1 MLKLEKE
8 VFEKL
13 LTDEE
18 SVIKDLEKSFQRALQ
33 DIETKIKILQADEMT
48 QSKIYQIQYQRALK
62 AQIEGIVEKLHGDNF
77 TSIQQYLNECYT
89 NSFVGTMY
97 ALHGQGMPVLAPI
110 DQDAAVRA
118 VMTDS
123 KINEGLYEAL
133 GVDAKALKKSIQREI
148 SVGLSSGATYA
159 EITRNISFATGAP
172 LSRAKTI
179 VRTEGHRVQQASS
192 ADARNAAKAQGCSV
206 VKQWDSTLDGKTR
219 DTHRELDGQIRETDK
234 PFESSS
240 GRKARYPG
248 DFGDPA
254 EDCNCRCVA
263 LTRATWDLD
272 ESELKTLK
280 DRAAFF
286 GLDKTDSFKDFEKK
300 YLKAAQ
306 TVDKSG
312 KSGII
317 GNRGSDD
324 SHRPISQT
332 YVDAINAGGKVKA
345 IGNVNCAVMEEEYK
359 FQDGTSS
366 GVRKT
371 TTATIYIT
379 PDGTRF
385 VYPKRYNK
393 KVQGLS
399 PDDAIATW
407 YRVPGNIRAKIQ
419 KVVEIVDYY
428 NPQDAY
434 WRKQYKNFSH
444 SYATGGNIITI
455 YRAKNHDLNYLAE
468 TYCHEGG
475 HYIDYT
481 LPGTSINNRYCKQ
494 QEWQNAMS
502 KDLDTSGKKSWRAYG
517 ENSPLED
524 FADSVAYY
532 TFAHDQFAAQFPER
546 AKLLDAILK

>member
-1 MLKLEKE
+1 MLKREKE
-8 VFEKL
+8 VFKKL

-89 NSFVGTMY
+89 NTFVGTMY

-123 KINEGLYEAL
+123 RINEGLYEAL

-192 ADARNAAKAQGCSV
+192 ADARDAAKAQGCSV

-240 GRKARYPG
+240 GRTARYPG

-272 ESELKTLK
+272 ADELKTLK

-306 TVDKSG
+306 TVEKSG

-317 GNRGSDD
+317 EAGNF
-324 SHRPISQT
+324 
-332 YVDAINAGGKVKA
+332 AIPMQKLVGYALDPQKAPDKAKAFELALGYTKDNAA
-345 IGNVNCAVMEEEYK
+345 ELLQSIFDNADE
-359 FQDGTSS
+359 S
-366 GVRKT
+366 
-371 TTATIYIT
+371 
-379 PDGTRF
+379 RF
-385 VYPKRYNK
+385 VEKGDSGFGMRYEYIME
-393 KVQGLS
+393 L
-399 PDDAIATW
+399 
-407 YRVPGNIRAKIQ
+407 
-419 KVVEIVDYY
+419 
-428 NPQDAY
+428 
-434 WRKQYKNFSH
+434 
-444 SYATGGNIITI
+444 
-455 YRAKNHDLNYLAE
+455 
-468 TYCHEGG
+468 EG
-475 HYIDYT
+475 
-481 LPGTSINNRYCKQ
+481 PN
-494 QEWQNAMS
+494 
-502 KDLDTSGKKSWRAYG
+502 GKKARVVTAWIR
-517 ENSPLED
+517 ENGKLRLT
-524 FADSVAYY
+524 SVYV
-532 TFAHDQFAAQFPER
+532 TGRKVTE
-546 AKLLDAILK
+546 

>member
-1 MLKLEKE
+1 MLKREKE

-18 SVIKDLEKSFQRALQ
+18 SVIKELEKSFQRALQ

-89 NSFVGTMY
+89 NAFVGTMY
-97 ALHGQGMPVLAPI
+97 ALHGQGMPILAPI

-123 KINEGLYEAL
+123 KISEGLYEAL
-133 GVDAKALKKSIQREI
+133 GVDSKALKKSIQREI

-192 ADARNAAKAQGCSV
+192 ADARDAAKAQGCSV

-219 DTHRELDGQIRETDK
+219 DTHRALDGQIRETDK

-317 GNRGSDD
+317 EAGNLAIPMQKLVGYALDPQKAPDKAKAFELALGYTKDNAADLLQSIFDHADESRFVEKGHNGYGIIYEYVMRITGPNGKQANVLTAWIDD
-324 SHRPISQT
+324 HGRKRLTSV
-332 YVDAINAGGKVKA
+332 YVTEKKVK
-345 IGNVNCAVMEEEYK
+345 E
-359 FQDGTSS
+359 
-366 GVRKT
+366 
-371 TTATIYIT
+371 
-379 PDGTRF
+379 
-385 VYPKRYNK
+385 
-393 KVQGLS
+393 
-399 PDDAIATW
+399 
-407 YRVPGNIRAKIQ
+407 
-419 KVVEIVDYY
+419 
-428 NPQDAY
+428 
-434 WRKQYKNFSH
+434 
-444 SYATGGNIITI
+444 
-455 YRAKNHDLNYLAE
+455 
-468 TYCHEGG
+468 
-475 HYIDYT
+475 
-481 LPGTSINNRYCKQ
+481 
-494 QEWQNAMS
+494 
-502 KDLDTSGKKSWRAYG
+502 
-517 ENSPLED
+517 
-524 FADSVAYY
+524 
-532 TFAHDQFAAQFPER
+532 
-546 AKLLDAILK
+546 

>member
-1 MLKLEKE
+1 MLKREKE

-33 DIETKIKILQADEMT
+33 DIETKIKLLQADEMT

-89 NSFVGTMY
+89 NSFIGTMY

-123 KINEGLYEAL
+123 KISEGLYEAL
-133 GVDAKALKKSIQREI
+133 GVDSKALKKSIQREI

-192 ADARNAAKAQGCSV
+192 ADARDAAKAQGCSV

-219 DTHRELDGQIRETDK
+219 DTHRELDGQIRESDK

-272 ESELKTLK
+272 ADELKTLK

-286 GLDKTDSFKDFEKK
+286 GLDKTSSFKEFEKK
-300 YLKAAQ
+300 YLKAAE
-306 TVDKSG
+306 TVENTG

-371 TTATIYIT
+371 ATATIYIT

-532 TFAHDQFAAQFPER
+532 TFAHDQFVAQFPER

>member
-1 MLKLEKE
+1 MLKREKE

-33 DIETKIKILQADEMT
+33 DIETKIKLLQADEMT

-89 NSFVGTMY
+89 NAFVGTMY

-123 KINEGLYEAL
+123 KISEGLYEAL
-133 GVDAKALKKSIQREI
+133 GVDSKALKKSIQREI

-192 ADARNAAKAQGCSV
+192 ADARDAAKAQGCSV

-240 GRKARYPG
+240 GRTARYPG

-280 DRAAFF
+280 ERAAFF
-286 GLDKTDSFKDFEKK
+286 GLDKTGSFKDFEKK

-306 TVDKSG
+306 TVEKSG

-317 GNRGSDD
+317 EAGNF
-324 SHRPISQT
+324 
-332 YVDAINAGGKVKA
+332 AIPMQKLVGYALDPQKAPDKAKAFELALGYTKDNAA
-345 IGNVNCAVMEEEYK
+345 ELLQSIFDNADE
-359 FQDGTSS
+359 S
-366 GVRKT
+366 
-371 TTATIYIT
+371 
-379 PDGTRF
+379 RF
-385 VYPKRYNK
+385 VEKGDSGFGMRYEYIME
-393 KVQGLS
+393 L
-399 PDDAIATW
+399 
-407 YRVPGNIRAKIQ
+407 
-419 KVVEIVDYY
+419 
-428 NPQDAY
+428 
-434 WRKQYKNFSH
+434 
-444 SYATGGNIITI
+444 
-455 YRAKNHDLNYLAE
+455 
-468 TYCHEGG
+468 EG
-475 HYIDYT
+475 
-481 LPGTSINNRYCKQ
+481 PN
-494 QEWQNAMS
+494 
-502 KDLDTSGKKSWRAYG
+502 GKKARVVTAWIR
-517 ENSPLED
+517 ENGKLRLT
-524 FADSVAYY
+524 SVYV
-532 TFAHDQFAAQFPER
+532 TGRKVTE
-546 AKLLDAILK
+546 

>member
-1 MLKLEKE
+1 MLKHEKE
-8 VFEKL
+8 VFKKL

-18 SVIKDLEKSFQRALQ
+18 AVIKDLEKSFQRALQ

-123 KINEGLYEAL
+123 KISEGLYEAL
-133 GVDAKALKKSIQREI
+133 GVDSKALKKSIQREI

-272 ESELKTLK
+272 KSELKTLK

-286 GLDKTDSFKDFEKK
+286 GLDKTSSFTAFEKK

-371 TTATIYIT
+371 ATATIYIT

-532 TFAHDQFAAQFPER
+532 TFAHDQFVAQFPER

>member
-1 MLKLEKE
+1 MLKREKE

-33 DIETKIKILQADEMT
+33 DIETKIKLLQADEMT

-89 NSFVGTMY
+89 NAFVATMY

-123 KINEGLYEAL
+123 RINEGLYEAL

-192 ADARNAAKAQGCSV
+192 ADARDAAKAQGCSV

-240 GRKARYPG
+240 GRTARYPG

-272 ESELKTLK
+272 ADELKTLK
-280 DRAAFF
+280 ERAAFF
-286 GLDKTDSFKDFEKK
+286 GLDKTGSFADFEKK

-306 TVDKSG
+306 TVEKSG

-317 GNRGSDD
+317 VPKADGVLDLETGVRYQLAKGSKLQDVEVFAGKGSKKEFRQAEKYAQRYGGNASDWQ
-324 SHRPISQT
+324 H
-332 YVDAINAGGKVKA
+332 AKGKGLLETDEGDVKA
-345 IGNVNCAVMEEEYK
+345 EIHWVQC
-359 FQDGTSS
+359 DG
-366 GVRKT
+366 
-371 TTATIYIT
+371 I
-379 PDGTRF
+379 
-385 VYPKRYNK
+385 
-393 KVQGLS
+393 
-399 PDDAIATW
+399 
-407 YRVPGNIRAKIQ
+407 
-419 KVVEIVDYY
+419 
-428 NPQDAY
+428 
-434 WRKQYKNFSH
+434 
-444 SYATGGNIITI
+444 
-455 YRAKNHDLNYLAE
+455 
-468 TYCHEGG
+468 
-475 HYIDYT
+475 
-481 LPGTSINNRYCKQ
+481 
-494 QEWQNAMS
+494 
-502 KDLDTSGKKSWRAYG
+502 GKKEMFVKEW
-517 ENSPLED
+517 LE
-524 FADSVAYY
+524 
-532 TFAHDQFAAQFPER
+532 
-546 AKLLDAILK
+546 

>member
-1 MLKLEKE
+1 MLKREKE
-8 VFEKL
+8 VFEAL

-77 TSIQQYLNECYT
+77 TSVQQYLNECYT
-89 NSFVGTMY
+89 NAFVGTMY

-133 GVDAKALKKSIQREI
+133 GVDSKALKKSIQREI

-192 ADARNAAKAQGCSV
+192 ADARDAAKAQGCSV

-219 DTHRELDGQIRETDK
+219 DTHRALDGQIRETDK

-272 ESELKTLK
+272 ADELKTLK

-286 GLDKTDSFKDFEKK
+286 GLDKTSSFKDFEKK

-306 TVDKSG
+306 TVEKSG

-317 GNRGSDD
+317 EAGNF
-324 SHRPISQT
+324 
-332 YVDAINAGGKVKA
+332 AIPMQKLVGYALDPQKAPDKAKAFELALGYTKDNAA
-345 IGNVNCAVMEEEYK
+345 ELLQSIFDNADE
-359 FQDGTSS
+359 S
-366 GVRKT
+366 
-371 TTATIYIT
+371 
-379 PDGTRF
+379 RF
-385 VYPKRYNK
+385 VEKGDSGFGMRYEYIME
-393 KVQGLS
+393 L
-399 PDDAIATW
+399 
-407 YRVPGNIRAKIQ
+407 
-419 KVVEIVDYY
+419 
-428 NPQDAY
+428 
-434 WRKQYKNFSH
+434 
-444 SYATGGNIITI
+444 
-455 YRAKNHDLNYLAE
+455 
-468 TYCHEGG
+468 EG
-475 HYIDYT
+475 
-481 LPGTSINNRYCKQ
+481 PN
-494 QEWQNAMS
+494 
-502 KDLDTSGKKSWRAYG
+502 GKKARVVTAWIR
-517 ENSPLED
+517 ENGKLRLT
-524 FADSVAYY
+524 SVYV
-532 TFAHDQFAAQFPER
+532 TGRKVTE
-546 AKLLDAILK
+546 

>member
-48 QSKIYQIQYQRALK
+48 QSRIYQIQYQRALK

-89 NSFVGTMY
+89 SAFVGTMY

-192 ADARNAAKAQGCSV
+192 ADARDAAKAQGCSV

-272 ESELKTLK
+272 ADELKTLK

-286 GLDKTDSFKDFEKK
+286 GLDKTSSFKDFEKK

-371 TTATIYIT
+371 ATATIYIT

>member
-1 MLKLEKE
+1 MLKREKE

-97 ALHGQGMPVLAPI
+97 ALHGQGMPILAPI

-123 KINEGLYEAL
+123 KISEGLYEAL
-133 GVDAKALKKSIQREI
+133 GVDSNALKKSIQREI

-192 ADARNAAKAQGCSV
+192 ADARDAAKAQGCSV

-219 DTHRELDGQIRETDK
+219 DTHRALDGQIRETDK

-280 DRAAFF
+280 ERAAFF
-286 GLDKTDSFKDFEKK
+286 GLDKTGSFKDFEQK

-306 TVDKSG
+306 TVEKSG

-317 GNRGSDD
+317 EAGNFAIPMQKLVGYALDPQKAPDKAKAFELALGYTKDNAAELLQSIFDNADESRFVEKGHNGYGIIYEYVMRITGPNGKQANVLTAWIDD
-324 SHRPISQT
+324 HGRKRLTSV
-332 YVDAINAGGKVKA
+332 YVTEKKVK
-345 IGNVNCAVMEEEYK
+345 E
-359 FQDGTSS
+359 
-366 GVRKT
+366 
-371 TTATIYIT
+371 
-379 PDGTRF
+379 
-385 VYPKRYNK
+385 
-393 KVQGLS
+393 
-399 PDDAIATW
+399 
-407 YRVPGNIRAKIQ
+407 
-419 KVVEIVDYY
+419 
-428 NPQDAY
+428 
-434 WRKQYKNFSH
+434 
-444 SYATGGNIITI
+444 
-455 YRAKNHDLNYLAE
+455 
-468 TYCHEGG
+468 
-475 HYIDYT
+475 
-481 LPGTSINNRYCKQ
+481 
-494 QEWQNAMS
+494 
-502 KDLDTSGKKSWRAYG
+502 
-517 ENSPLED
+517 
-524 FADSVAYY
+524 
-532 TFAHDQFAAQFPER
+532 
-546 AKLLDAILK
+546 

>member
-1 MLKLEKE
+1 MLKREKE
-8 VFEKL
+8 VFAKL

-18 SVIKDLEKSFQRALQ
+18 AVIKDLERSFQRALQ

-89 NSFVGTMY
+89 SAFVGTMY
-97 ALHGQGMPVLAPI
+97 ALHGQGMPVLASI

-272 ESELKTLK
+272 ADELKTLK
-280 DRAAFF
+280 ERAAFF
-286 GLDKTDSFKDFEKK
+286 GLDKTGSFADFEKK

-306 TVDKSG
+306 TVEKSG

-317 GNRGSDD
+317 EAGNL
-324 SHRPISQT
+324 
-332 YVDAINAGGKVKA
+332 AIPMQKLVGYALDPQKAPDKAKAFELALGYTKDNAA
-345 IGNVNCAVMEEEYK
+345 ELLQSIFDNADE
-359 FQDGTSS
+359 S
-366 GVRKT
+366 
-371 TTATIYIT
+371 
-379 PDGTRF
+379 RF
-385 VYPKRYNK
+385 VEKGDSGFGMRYEYIME
-393 KVQGLS
+393 L
-399 PDDAIATW
+399 
-407 YRVPGNIRAKIQ
+407 
-419 KVVEIVDYY
+419 
-428 NPQDAY
+428 
-434 WRKQYKNFSH
+434 
-444 SYATGGNIITI
+444 
-455 YRAKNHDLNYLAE
+455 
-468 TYCHEGG
+468 EG
-475 HYIDYT
+475 
-481 LPGTSINNRYCKQ
+481 PN
-494 QEWQNAMS
+494 
-502 KDLDTSGKKSWRAYG
+502 GKKARVVTAWIR
-517 ENSPLED
+517 ENGKLRLT
-524 FADSVAYY
+524 SVYV
-532 TFAHDQFAAQFPER
+532 TGRKVTE
-546 AKLLDAILK
+546 

>member
-1 MLKLEKE
+1 MLKREKE

-77 TSIQQYLNECYT
+77 TSVQQYLNECYT
-89 NSFVGTMY
+89 NAFVGTMY

-133 GVDAKALKKSIQREI
+133 GVDSKALKKSIQREI

-192 ADARNAAKAQGCSV
+192 ADARDAAKAQGCSV

-219 DTHRELDGQIRETDK
+219 DTHRALDGQIRETDK

-272 ESELKTLK
+272 ADELKTLK

-286 GLDKTDSFKDFEKK
+286 GLDKTSSFKDFEKK

-306 TVDKSG
+306 TVEKSG

-317 GNRGSDD
+317 EAGNFAIPMQKLVGYALDPQKAPDKAKAFELALGYTKDNAAELLQSIFDHADESRFVEKGDNGYGIIYEYVMRITGPNGKQANVLTAWIDD
-324 SHRPISQT
+324 HGRKRLTSV
-332 YVDAINAGGKVKA
+332 YVTEKKVK
-345 IGNVNCAVMEEEYK
+345 E
-359 FQDGTSS
+359 
-366 GVRKT
+366 
-371 TTATIYIT
+371 
-379 PDGTRF
+379 
-385 VYPKRYNK
+385 
-393 KVQGLS
+393 
-399 PDDAIATW
+399 
-407 YRVPGNIRAKIQ
+407 
-419 KVVEIVDYY
+419 
-428 NPQDAY
+428 
-434 WRKQYKNFSH
+434 
-444 SYATGGNIITI
+444 
-455 YRAKNHDLNYLAE
+455 
-468 TYCHEGG
+468 
-475 HYIDYT
+475 
-481 LPGTSINNRYCKQ
+481 
-494 QEWQNAMS
+494 
-502 KDLDTSGKKSWRAYG
+502 
-517 ENSPLED
+517 
-524 FADSVAYY
+524 
-532 TFAHDQFAAQFPER
+532 
-546 AKLLDAILK
+546 

>member
-89 NSFVGTMY
+89 SAFVGTMY

-133 GVDAKALKKSIQREI
+133 GVDSKALKKSIQREI

-192 ADARNAAKAQGCSV
+192 ADARDAAKAQGCSV

-272 ESELKTLK
+272 ADELKTLK

-286 GLDKTDSFKDFEKK
+286 GLDKTSSFKDFEKK

-371 TTATIYIT
+371 ATATIYIT

>member
-1 MLKLEKE
+1 MLKREKE
-8 VFEKL
+8 VFEAL

-18 SVIKDLEKSFQRALQ
+18 SIIKDLEKSFQRALQ
-33 DIETKIKILQADEMT
+33 DIETKIKLLQADEMT

-123 KINEGLYEAL
+123 KISEGLYEAL
-133 GVDAKALKKSIQREI
+133 GVDSKALKKSIQREI

-179 VRTEGHRVQQASS
+179 VRTEGHRVQQASA

-286 GLDKTDSFKDFEKK
+286 ELDKTGSFADFEKK

-317 GNRGSDD
+317 EAGNLAIPMQKLVGYALDPQKAPDKAKAFELALGYTKDNAAELLQSIFDHADESRFVEKGHNGYGIIYEYVMRITGPNGKQANVLTAWIDD
-324 SHRPISQT
+324 HGRKRLTSV
-332 YVDAINAGGKVKA
+332 YVTEKKVK
-345 IGNVNCAVMEEEYK
+345 E
-359 FQDGTSS
+359 
-366 GVRKT
+366 
-371 TTATIYIT
+371 
-379 PDGTRF
+379 
-385 VYPKRYNK
+385 
-393 KVQGLS
+393 
-399 PDDAIATW
+399 
-407 YRVPGNIRAKIQ
+407 
-419 KVVEIVDYY
+419 
-428 NPQDAY
+428 
-434 WRKQYKNFSH
+434 
-444 SYATGGNIITI
+444 
-455 YRAKNHDLNYLAE
+455 
-468 TYCHEGG
+468 
-475 HYIDYT
+475 
-481 LPGTSINNRYCKQ
+481 
-494 QEWQNAMS
+494 
-502 KDLDTSGKKSWRAYG
+502 
-517 ENSPLED
+517 
-524 FADSVAYY
+524 
-532 TFAHDQFAAQFPER
+532 
-546 AKLLDAILK
+546 

>member
-1 MLKLEKE
+1 MLKREKE
-8 VFEKL
+8 VFEAL

-33 DIETKIKILQADEMT
+33 DIETKIKLLQADEMT

-89 NSFVGTMY
+89 NAFVGTMY

-133 GVDAKALKKSIQREI
+133 GVDSKVLKKSIQREI

-192 ADARNAAKAQGCSV
+192 ADARDAAKAQGCSV

-300 YLKAAQ
+300 YMKAAQ
-306 TVDKSG
+306 TVEKSG

-317 GNRGSDD
+317 VPKADGVLDLETGVRYQLVKGSKLQDVEVFAGKGSKKEFRQAEKYAQRYGGNASDWQ
-324 SHRPISQT
+324 H
-332 YVDAINAGGKVKA
+332 AKGKGMLATDEGDVKA
-345 IGNVNCAVMEEEYK
+345 EIHW
-359 FQDGTSS
+359 
-366 GVRKT
+366 
-371 TTATIYIT
+371 
-379 PDGTRF
+379 
-385 VYPKRYNK
+385 
-393 KVQGLS
+393 VQ
-399 PDDAIATW
+399 
-407 YRVPGNIRAKIQ
+407 
-419 KVVEIVDYY
+419 
-428 NPQDAY
+428 
-434 WRKQYKNFSH
+434 
-444 SYATGGNIITI
+444 
-455 YRAKNHDLNYLAE
+455 
-468 TYCHEGG
+468 CEG
-475 HYIDYT
+475 I
-481 LPGTSINNRYCKQ
+481 
-494 QEWQNAMS
+494 
-502 KDLDTSGKKSWRAYG
+502 GKKEMFVKEW
-517 ENSPLED
+517 LE
-524 FADSVAYY
+524 
-532 TFAHDQFAAQFPER
+532 
-546 AKLLDAILK
+546 

>member
-1 MLKLEKE
+1 MLKREKE
-8 VFEKL
+8 VFEAL

-89 NSFVGTMY
+89 NAFVGTMY

-123 KINEGLYEAL
+123 KISEGLYEAL
-133 GVDAKALKKSIQREI
+133 GVDSKALKKSIQREI

-192 ADARNAAKAQGCSV
+192 ADARDAAKAQGCSI

-280 DRAAFF
+280 ERAAFF
-286 GLDKTDSFKDFEKK
+286 GLDKTGSFKDFEKK

-306 TVDKSG
+306 TVEKSG

-317 GNRGSDD
+317 EAGNFAIPMQKLVGYALDPQKAPDKAKAFELALGYTKDNAAELLQSIFDHADESRFVEKGHNGYGIIYEYVMRITGPNGKQANVLTAWIDD
-324 SHRPISQT
+324 HGRKRLTSV
-332 YVDAINAGGKVKA
+332 YVTEKKVK
-345 IGNVNCAVMEEEYK
+345 E
-359 FQDGTSS
+359 
-366 GVRKT
+366 
-371 TTATIYIT
+371 
-379 PDGTRF
+379 
-385 VYPKRYNK
+385 
-393 KVQGLS
+393 
-399 PDDAIATW
+399 
-407 YRVPGNIRAKIQ
+407 
-419 KVVEIVDYY
+419 
-428 NPQDAY
+428 
-434 WRKQYKNFSH
+434 
-444 SYATGGNIITI
+444 
-455 YRAKNHDLNYLAE
+455 
-468 TYCHEGG
+468 
-475 HYIDYT
+475 
-481 LPGTSINNRYCKQ
+481 
-494 QEWQNAMS
+494 
-502 KDLDTSGKKSWRAYG
+502 
-517 ENSPLED
+517 
-524 FADSVAYY
+524 
-532 TFAHDQFAAQFPER
+532 
-546 AKLLDAILK
+546 

>member
-1 MLKLEKE
+1 MLKREKE

-89 NSFVGTMY
+89 SAFVGTMY
-97 ALHGQGMPVLAPI
+97 TLHGQGMPVLAPI

-272 ESELKTLK
+272 ADEMKTLK

-286 GLDKTDSFKDFEKK
+286 GLDKTSSFKDFEKK

-371 TTATIYIT
+371 ATATIYIT

-532 TFAHDQFAAQFPER
+532 TFAHDQFVAQFPER

>member
-1 MLKLEKE
+1 MLKREKE

-89 NSFVGTMY
+89 NAFVGTMY

-192 ADARNAAKAQGCSV
+192 ADARDAAKAQGCSV

-280 DRAAFF
+280 ERAAFF
-286 GLDKTDSFKDFEKK
+286 GLDKTGSFKDFEKK

-306 TVDKSG
+306 TVEKSG

-317 GNRGSDD
+317 EAGNFAIPMQKLVGYALDPQKAPDKAKAFELALGYTKDNAAELLQSIFDHADESRFVEKGDNGYGIIYEYVMRITGPNGKQANVLTAWIDD
-324 SHRPISQT
+324 HGRKRLTSV
-332 YVDAINAGGKVKA
+332 YVTEKKVK
-345 IGNVNCAVMEEEYK
+345 E
-359 FQDGTSS
+359 
-366 GVRKT
+366 
-371 TTATIYIT
+371 
-379 PDGTRF
+379 
-385 VYPKRYNK
+385 
-393 KVQGLS
+393 
-399 PDDAIATW
+399 
-407 YRVPGNIRAKIQ
+407 
-419 KVVEIVDYY
+419 
-428 NPQDAY
+428 
-434 WRKQYKNFSH
+434 
-444 SYATGGNIITI
+444 
-455 YRAKNHDLNYLAE
+455 
-468 TYCHEGG
+468 
-475 HYIDYT
+475 
-481 LPGTSINNRYCKQ
+481 
-494 QEWQNAMS
+494 
-502 KDLDTSGKKSWRAYG
+502 
-517 ENSPLED
+517 
-524 FADSVAYY
+524 
-532 TFAHDQFAAQFPER
+532 
-546 AKLLDAILK
+546 

>member
-1 MLKLEKE
+1 MLKREKE
-8 VFEKL
+8 VFGKL

-89 NSFVGTMY
+89 NAFVGTMY

-133 GVDAKALKKSIQREI
+133 GVDSKALKKSIQREI

-192 ADARNAAKAQGCSV
+192 ADARDAAKAQGCSV

-280 DRAAFF
+280 ERAAFF
-286 GLDKTDSFKDFEKK
+286 GLDKTGSFKDFEKK

-306 TVDKSG
+306 TVEKSG

-317 GNRGSDD
+317 EAGNF
-324 SHRPISQT
+324 
-332 YVDAINAGGKVKA
+332 AIPMQKLVGYALDPQKAPDKAKAFELALGYTKDNAA
-345 IGNVNCAVMEEEYK
+345 ELLQSIFDNADE
-359 FQDGTSS
+359 S
-366 GVRKT
+366 
-371 TTATIYIT
+371 
-379 PDGTRF
+379 RF
-385 VYPKRYNK
+385 VEKGDSGFGMRYEYIMELEGPNRK
-393 KVQGLS
+393 K
-399 PDDAIATW
+399 A
-407 YRVPGNIRAKIQ
+407 RVVTAWIRENGKLRLTSVYVTGR
-419 KVVEIVDYY
+419 KVTE
-428 NPQDAY
+428 
-434 WRKQYKNFSH
+434 
-444 SYATGGNIITI
+444 
-455 YRAKNHDLNYLAE
+455 
-468 TYCHEGG
+468 
-475 HYIDYT
+475 
-481 LPGTSINNRYCKQ
+481 
-494 QEWQNAMS
+494 
-502 KDLDTSGKKSWRAYG
+502 
-517 ENSPLED
+517 
-524 FADSVAYY
+524 
-532 TFAHDQFAAQFPER
+532 
-546 AKLLDAILK
+546 

>member
-1 MLKLEKE
+1 MLKREKE

-33 DIETKIKILQADEMT
+33 DIETKIKLLQADEMT

-97 ALHGQGMPVLAPI
+97 ALHGQGMPILAPI

-123 KINEGLYEAL
+123 KISEGLYEAL
-133 GVDAKALKKSIQREI
+133 GVDSKALKKSIQREI

-192 ADARNAAKAQGCSV
+192 ADARDAAKAQGCSV

-280 DRAAFF
+280 ERAAFF
-286 GLDKTDSFKDFEKK
+286 GLDKTGSFKDFEKK

-306 TVDKSG
+306 TVEKSG

-317 GNRGSDD
+317 EAGNFAIPMQKLVGYALDPQKAPDKAKAFELALGYTKDNAAELLQSIFDHADESRFVEKGHNGYGIIYEYVMRITGPNGKQANVLTAWIDD
-324 SHRPISQT
+324 HGRKRLTSV
-332 YVDAINAGGKVKA
+332 YVTEKKVK
-345 IGNVNCAVMEEEYK
+345 E
-359 FQDGTSS
+359 
-366 GVRKT
+366 
-371 TTATIYIT
+371 
-379 PDGTRF
+379 
-385 VYPKRYNK
+385 
-393 KVQGLS
+393 
-399 PDDAIATW
+399 
-407 YRVPGNIRAKIQ
+407 
-419 KVVEIVDYY
+419 
-428 NPQDAY
+428 
-434 WRKQYKNFSH
+434 
-444 SYATGGNIITI
+444 
-455 YRAKNHDLNYLAE
+455 
-468 TYCHEGG
+468 
-475 HYIDYT
+475 
-481 LPGTSINNRYCKQ
+481 
-494 QEWQNAMS
+494 
-502 KDLDTSGKKSWRAYG
+502 
-517 ENSPLED
+517 
-524 FADSVAYY
+524 
-532 TFAHDQFAAQFPER
+532 
-546 AKLLDAILK
+546 

>member
-1 MLKLEKE
+1 MLKREKE

-97 ALHGQGMPVLAPI
+97 ALHGQGMPILAPI

-123 KINEGLYEAL
+123 KISEGLYEAL
-133 GVDAKALKKSIQREI
+133 GVDSKALKKSIQREI

-192 ADARNAAKAQGCSV
+192 ADARDAAKAQGCSV

-280 DRAAFF
+280 ERAAFF
-286 GLDKTDSFKDFEKK
+286 GLDKTGSFKDFEKK

-306 TVDKSG
+306 TVEKSG

-317 GNRGSDD
+317 EAGNF
-324 SHRPISQT
+324 
-332 YVDAINAGGKVKA
+332 AIPMQKLVGYALDPQKAPDKAKAFELALGYTKDNAA
-345 IGNVNCAVMEEEYK
+345 ELLQSIFDNADE
-359 FQDGTSS
+359 S
-366 GVRKT
+366 
-371 TTATIYIT
+371 
-379 PDGTRF
+379 RF
-385 VYPKRYNK
+385 VEKGDSGFGMRYEYIME
-393 KVQGLS
+393 L
-399 PDDAIATW
+399 
-407 YRVPGNIRAKIQ
+407 
-419 KVVEIVDYY
+419 
-428 NPQDAY
+428 
-434 WRKQYKNFSH
+434 
-444 SYATGGNIITI
+444 
-455 YRAKNHDLNYLAE
+455 
-468 TYCHEGG
+468 EG
-475 HYIDYT
+475 
-481 LPGTSINNRYCKQ
+481 PN
-494 QEWQNAMS
+494 
-502 KDLDTSGKKSWRAYG
+502 GKKARVVTAWIR
-517 ENSPLED
+517 ENGKLRLT
-524 FADSVAYY
+524 SVYV
-532 TFAHDQFAAQFPER
+532 TGRKVTE
-546 AKLLDAILK
+546 

>member
-89 NSFVGTMY
+89 NAFVGTMY
-97 ALHGQGMPVLAPI
+97 ALHGQGMPILAPI

-272 ESELKTLK
+272 ADELKTLK

-317 GNRGSDD
+317 GNRESDD

-371 TTATIYIT
+371 ATATIYIT

>member
-1 MLKLEKE
+1 MLKREKE
-8 VFEKL
+8 VFEAL

-89 NSFVGTMY
+89 NSFIGTMY
-97 ALHGQGMPVLAPI
+97 ALHGQGMPILAPI

-123 KINEGLYEAL
+123 KISEGLYEAL
-133 GVDAKALKKSIQREI
+133 GVDSKALKKSIQREI

-192 ADARNAAKAQGCSV
+192 ADARDAAKAQGCSV

-219 DTHRELDGQIRETDK
+219 DTHRALDGQIRETDK

-280 DRAAFF
+280 ERAAFF
-286 GLDKTDSFKDFEKK
+286 GLDKTGSFKDFEKK

-306 TVDKSG
+306 TVEKSG

-317 GNRGSDD
+317 EAGNF
-324 SHRPISQT
+324 
-332 YVDAINAGGKVKA
+332 AIPMQKLVGYALDPQKAPDKAKAFELALGYTKDNAA
-345 IGNVNCAVMEEEYK
+345 ELLQSIFDNADE
-359 FQDGTSS
+359 S
-366 GVRKT
+366 
-371 TTATIYIT
+371 
-379 PDGTRF
+379 RF
-385 VYPKRYNK
+385 VEKGDSGFGMRYEYIME
-393 KVQGLS
+393 L
-399 PDDAIATW
+399 
-407 YRVPGNIRAKIQ
+407 
-419 KVVEIVDYY
+419 
-428 NPQDAY
+428 
-434 WRKQYKNFSH
+434 
-444 SYATGGNIITI
+444 
-455 YRAKNHDLNYLAE
+455 
-468 TYCHEGG
+468 EG
-475 HYIDYT
+475 
-481 LPGTSINNRYCKQ
+481 PN
-494 QEWQNAMS
+494 
-502 KDLDTSGKKSWRAYG
+502 GKKARVVTAWIR
-517 ENSPLED
+517 ENGKLRLT
-524 FADSVAYY
+524 SVYV
-532 TFAHDQFAAQFPER
+532 TGRKVTE
-546 AKLLDAILK
+546 

>member
-1 MLKLEKE
+1 MLKREKE

-18 SVIKDLEKSFQRALQ
+18 AVIKDLEKSFQRALQ

-97 ALHGQGMPVLAPI
+97 ALHGQGMPILAPI

-123 KINEGLYEAL
+123 KISEGLYEAL
-133 GVDAKALKKSIQREI
+133 GVDSKALKKSIQREI

-192 ADARNAAKAQGCSV
+192 ADARDAAKAQGCSV

-219 DTHRELDGQIRETDK
+219 DTHRALDGQIRETDK

-272 ESELKTLK
+272 ADELKTLR

-286 GLDKTDSFKDFEKK
+286 GLDKTDSFRDFEKK

-317 GNRGSDD
+317 EAGNF
-324 SHRPISQT
+324 
-332 YVDAINAGGKVKA
+332 AIPMQKLVGYALDPQKAPDKAKAFELALGYTKDNAA
-345 IGNVNCAVMEEEYK
+345 ELLQSIFDNADE
-359 FQDGTSS
+359 S
-366 GVRKT
+366 
-371 TTATIYIT
+371 
-379 PDGTRF
+379 RF
-385 VYPKRYNK
+385 VEKGDSGFGMRYEYIMELEGPNRK
-393 KVQGLS
+393 K
-399 PDDAIATW
+399 A
-407 YRVPGNIRAKIQ
+407 RVVTAWIRENGKLRLTSVYVTGR
-419 KVVEIVDYY
+419 KVTE
-428 NPQDAY
+428 
-434 WRKQYKNFSH
+434 
-444 SYATGGNIITI
+444 
-455 YRAKNHDLNYLAE
+455 
-468 TYCHEGG
+468 
-475 HYIDYT
+475 
-481 LPGTSINNRYCKQ
+481 
-494 QEWQNAMS
+494 
-502 KDLDTSGKKSWRAYG
+502 
-517 ENSPLED
+517 
-524 FADSVAYY
+524 
-532 TFAHDQFAAQFPER
+532 
-546 AKLLDAILK
+546 

>member
-1 MLKLEKE
+1 MLKREKE
-8 VFEKL
+8 VFEAL

-18 SVIKDLEKSFQRALQ
+18 SIIKDLEKSFQRALQ
-33 DIETKIKILQADEMT
+33 DIETKIKLLQADEMT

-123 KINEGLYEAL
+123 KISVGLYEAL
-133 GVDAKALKKSIQREI
+133 GVDSKALKKSIQREI

-192 ADARNAAKAQGCSV
+192 ADARDAAKAQGCSV

-286 GLDKTDSFKDFEKK
+286 GLDKTGSFKDFEKK

-306 TVDKSG
+306 TVEKSG

-317 GNRGSDD
+317 EAGNFAIPMQKLVGYALDPQKAPDKAKAFELALGYTKDNAAELLQSIFDNADESRFIEKGD
-324 SHRPISQT
+324 SGFGMRYEYI
-332 YVDAINAGGKVKA
+332 
-345 IGNVNCAVMEEEYK
+345 ME
-359 FQDGTSS
+359 
-366 GVRKT
+366 
-371 TTATIYIT
+371 
-379 PDGTRF
+379 
-385 VYPKRYNK
+385 
-393 KVQGLS
+393 L
-399 PDDAIATW
+399 
-407 YRVPGNIRAKIQ
+407 
-419 KVVEIVDYY
+419 
-428 NPQDAY
+428 
-434 WRKQYKNFSH
+434 
-444 SYATGGNIITI
+444 
-455 YRAKNHDLNYLAE
+455 
-468 TYCHEGG
+468 EG
-475 HYIDYT
+475 
-481 LPGTSINNRYCKQ
+481 PN
-494 QEWQNAMS
+494 
-502 KDLDTSGKKSWRAYG
+502 GKKARVVTAWIR
-517 ENSPLED
+517 ENGKLRLT
-524 FADSVAYY
+524 SVYV
-532 TFAHDQFAAQFPER
+532 TGRKVTE
-546 AKLLDAILK
+546 